1 MINEE
6 EEGRK
11 ERKKGEEEKK
21 NEQQQHKPNC
31 LDCSC
36 INNIAHYARLPPVS
50 AKPHRVSFFLFLLLL
65 FL

>member
-6 EEGRK
+6 EKRKEEKKK
-11 ERKKGEEEKK
+11 ERKEEKK
-21 NEQQQHKPNC
+21 KNEQQHKPNC

-50 AKPHRVSFFLFLLLL
+50 AKPHRVSFLFLLLL